1 MSYVIMPNPT
11 YSSCHFTLWT
21 TSDID
26 KDSSNP
32 TYSVKLPY
40 GFSCRVTEP
49 STVYFVAIRSTI
61 AMHDG
66 FPPHC
71 GLMLKNNFI
80 LTQKDGT
87 EHRYQHM
94 VIHSLYK
101 DGWMWIHV
109 FLCQTEEAVYQQL
122 ESVGPKGEYKSTR
135 RGKRGGWTSALA
147 CSQFVTVMQA
157 ELNRKFS
164 MESGD
169 IYKGGKLDLSYSN
182 CALCAA
188 RLFCAADLENH
199 TNGELREIMKVFTE
213 ELQYESSDKWMQHL
227 APVVLGRG

>member
-1 MSYVIMPNPT
+1 MPNPT
-11 YSSCHFTLWT
+11 YSSCRFTLWL

-32 TYSVKLPY
+32 TYSVKFPD
-40 GFSCRVTEP
+40 GFSCRVTNC
-49 STVYFVAIRSTI
+49 SSVYFVAIKSTT
-61 AMHDG
+61 HKD

-87 EHRYQHM
+87 EHRYQYM

-101 DGWMWIHV
+101 AVTTCKMMWIHV

-122 ESVGPKGEYKSTR
+122 ESVGPNGEYKSTR

-147 CSQFVTVMQA
+147 CSRLVTVVQA

-164 MESGD
+164 MESSD
-169 IYKGGKLDLSYSN
+169 IYKYGKLDLSYSN

-199 TNGELREIMKVFTE
+199 TNGELREIMKVFTG
-213 ELQYESSDKWMQHL
+213 ELKYDSSHKWMQRL